1 MSSGMTWR
9 TSLLDFSAM
18 TALPGLYNVS
28 VGIRVI
34 TDNTSSS
41 SVEVRADDVSLLFPN
56 RHNGTYLSSAIAMG
70 AASGFL
76 RVTWA
81 FDASG
86 PATLRAALRTGN
98 DSSPG
103 SPTWSPWQVWTT
115 TGSQPAGLP
124 PASFFQVRVD
134 LMTVNASV
142 TPVLRGMA
150 LDARL
155 HSDVGSEP
163 SSAVTHP

>member
-1 MSSGMTWR
+1 SWSAVKTLLMSSGMAWR
-9 TSLLDFSAM
+9 TALLDFAAT

-34 TDNTSSS
+34 MDNTSSS
-41 SVEVRADDVSLLFPN
+41 SVKVRADDVSLLFPN
-56 RHNGTYLSSAIAMG
+56 RHNGTYLSGAIAMG
-70 AASGFL
+70 AASEFL

-81 FDASG
+81 FDASV

-103 SPTWSPWQVWTT
+103 SPTWSPWQGWAH

-124 PASFFQVRVD
+124 PAAFCPVRLD
-134 LMTVNASV
+134 LM
-142 TPVLRGMA
+142 P
-150 LDARL
+150 
-155 HSDVGSEP
+155 
-163 SSAVTHP
+163 